1 MPAIATLAAS
11 AVPGRA
17 PDVRPVEPARVP
29 DSAFVAVRVIRPAVV
44 VRLRRGVP
52 LRHGLMLALAAA
64 LMVMGAVRAHRQPM
78 HRAIMVLPPTIQG
91 AVIT

>member
-1 MPAIATLAAS
+1 MATIASIAAPG
-11 AVPGRA
+11 APGRA
-17 PDVRPVEPARVP
+17 QESRQVEPERVP

-44 VRLRRGVP
+44 VRVRRGMP

-78 HRAIMVLPPTIQG
+78 HRAIIVLPPSIQG
-91 AVIT
+91 AVVT